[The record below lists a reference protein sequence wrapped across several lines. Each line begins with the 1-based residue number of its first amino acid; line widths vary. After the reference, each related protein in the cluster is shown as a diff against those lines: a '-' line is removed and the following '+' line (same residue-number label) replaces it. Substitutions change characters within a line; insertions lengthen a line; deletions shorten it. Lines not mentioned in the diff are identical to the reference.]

1 MKGKR
6 LSQSRHALSEPAASG
21 HHACATKVARR
32 TAAVSRQQAQAPSCI
47 ATRHCTHIPV
57 YGIGFVS
64 QTRNIAASDEQLD
77 GRAVMSDNGTHLA
90 GERVS
95 A

>member
-1 MKGKR
+1 MG
-6 LSQSRHALSEPAASG
+6 L
-21 HHACATKVARR
+21 
-32 TAAVSRQQAQAPSCI
+32 
-47 ATRHCTHIPV
+47 
-57 YGIGFVS
+57 GFVS